1 MRRVCRSAVQEGSGG
16 ISGNKWICPRAVS
29 GEALVNLCNTGP
41 MLLHRQMIVLHDAAV
56 AALPRNYT
64 LAFRAWYLAM
74 IRAYGHQAKI
84 IGTVSKFSAG

>member
-1 MRRVCRSAVQEGSGG
+1 
-16 ISGNKWICPRAVS
+16 
-29 GEALVNLCNTGP
+29 